1 MLGFLGAAQEGRYG
15 TASHYMQFSPR
26 DPVEKRKI
34 LASQL
39 RELLEG
45 GFARE
50 GEISNRPEGSHSD
63 DLADNEEKVGVI
75 QTAGEVDVVLTR
87 IVDKEAGPI
96 WLFSTPLVA
105 RIPDLHR
112 NVGLTTFEEM
122 LPDVLVEKQ
131 FFGVA
136 LWKWSLALI
145 LVPAM
150 LGGMYLFL
158 RLVRLILRLVGHD
171 PGPRLAKAAFGP
183 IGWIVVIA
191 VDWMVMKRIGL
202 PLLVRYN
209 YARVLGV
216 AAIATVLW
224 LAMRAVDLMVE
235 SARKKASL
243 LDHTLVVS
251 MSGLTGQVSK
261 GF

>member
-1 MLGFLGAAQEGRYG
+1 MIMKKRIALPFASCLLLAGGISWAQTPPPKPPDTTSPVLDPYDRQTPRKTMLGFLGAAQEGRYG

-75 QTAGEVDVVLTR
+75 QTPAGEVDVVLTR

-150 LGGMYLFL
+150 LGEC
-158 RLVRLILRLVGHD
+158 
-171 PGPRLAKAAFGP
+171 
-183 IGWIVVIA
+183 
-191 VDWMVMKRIGL
+191 
-202 PLLVRYN
+202 
-209 YARVLGV
+209 
-216 AAIATVLW
+216 T
-224 LAMRAVDLMVE
+224 
-235 SARKKASL
+235 SS
-243 LDHTLVVS
+243 
-251 MSGLTGQVSK
+251 SGLFG
-261 GF
+261 